1 MPVHSDIDIRA
12 AISRSV
18 ELIARHQRASGA
30 YPACEEFS
38 AYRGYSWFRDG
49 AFTADGMSRQGQ
61 VESASGFH
69 DWCDGVL
76 ASLASKV
83 AALVEQSRAGRPPA
97 QAEMLPT
104 RFAFNGRAG
113 ADPWWDFQLDGYGI
127 WLWAVHEHAA
137 RHSLPLSRWQD
148 GIRIAC
154 DYIAE
159 FWNTPCYDW
168 WEEHAEQRHNSTLGA
183 LHAGLT
189 ACASSDVLDPATRE
203 LAARKAADVRKV
215 VLTEGVVSGG
225 CLPATGRIDDD
236 VDGCLLTIGNT
247 DDGSQASAVPG
258 GYLSKWIGS
267 EAVDASTAACV
278 VPFGVV
284 APGDDRAEA
293 TLARI
298 ERDLCFDGGTHRF
311 AADVFYGGGQW
322 PLLTC
327 LLGWNHARAGR
338 RDRALE
344 LLRWAVAQADADG
357 LLPEQ
362 VDSHLLHPEH
372 RAEWIAKWGPVAK
385 PLLWSHGMVLTLAA
399 ELGITVK

>member
-1 MPVHSDIDIRA
+1 MPVNTDIDIRA

-76 ASLASKV
+76 VSLAGKV
-83 AALVEQSRAGRPPA
+83 AALVEQARAGRTPA
-97 QAEMLPT
+97 QDEMLPT

-137 RHSLPLSRWQD
+137 RHALPLERWQR
-148 GIRIAC
+148 GIRVAC
-154 DYIAE
+154 TYIAE

-183 LHAGLT
+183 LYAGLT
-189 ACASSDVLDPATRE
+189 ACAGSAALDSATRE
-203 LAARKAADVRKV
+203 RAARAAADVRRV
-215 VLTEGVVSGG
+215 VLTEGV
-225 CLPATGRIDDD
+225 A
-236 VDGCLLTIGNT
+236 
-247 DDGSQASAVPG
+247 PG

-267 EAVDASTAACV
+267 EAVDASTAACI

-284 APGDDRAEA
+284 APRDARAEA

-298 ERDLCFDGGTHRF
+298 ERDLSFDGGTHRF
-311 AADVFYGGGQW
+311 AADVFFGGGQW

-338 RDRALE
+338 RDRAME

-362 VDSHLLHPEH
+362 VDAHLLHPEH

-385 PLLWSHGMVLTLAA
+385 PLLWSHGMVLTLTAG
-399 ELGITVK
+399 LGITVTAKRTQVAQPQQPVDAQQRR